1 MFRRDRTQALCRWAA
16 GSCRYRLLIGSR
28 RCLVPRLDQFPT
40 SPHFIPD
47 GGISPIRLGI
57 AAFPLGLSTMIRH
70 VKRWPAS
77 FGDHLVCSKARRA
90 RFHRPSPATVCRMV
104 CVARPPLPRAP
115 LLRRHYSPS
124 LLLRAHARVLWPP
137 CPFDLSLV
145 GTGLRRLCHPR
156 LVHRT
161 VLALTVWLLLKVSCP
176 VRRVLARCIRSVSS
190 RATTAFATDGWLG
203 ALQVFPQATSRGRQ
217 LSTLQAFPSITT
229 LSFTCPP
236 GRSHA
241 VSRGEGFVARA
252 CLGFVSSSQVEPVIR
267 LNRPISG
274 AGFAPAS
281 HRVLLAAPVGFGM
294 NKLGR

>member
-1 MFRRDRTQALCRWAA
+1 MM
-16 GSCRYRLLIGSR
+16 
-28 RCLVPRLDQFPT
+28 T
-40 SPHFIPD
+40 S
-47 GGISPIRLGI
+47 
-57 AAFPLGLSTMIRH
+57 H

-77 FGDHLVCSKARRA
+77 FGGHQVCSKARRA
-90 RFHRPSPATVCRMV
+90 RLHRQTPATVCRPV

-161 VLALTVWLLLKVSCP
+161 VLALTLWLLPKVSCP
-176 VRRVLARCIRSVSS
+176 VRRVLAGCLWSFSS
-190 RATTAFATDGWLG
+190 QATSAFATDGWLG

-217 LSTLQAFPSITT
+217 LSTLQAFPWITT

-241 VSRGEGFVARA
+241 GTRGEGFVARA
-252 CLGFVSSSQVEPVIR
+252 CLGFVSPSQVEPVIR

-281 HRVLLAAPVGFGM
+281 HRVLLAAPVG
-294 NKLGR
+294 LGDIHPYAPASLGTLLASAFRKGPGDSSPVLPRSAATSPRPRPARLPSSIGSKPCAAFPGCRCGAEAP